1 MLGVSLLSGFLAWR
15 SWHDV
20 TMVRYANYVEHKPTA
35 EYYQNKVRPAQLF
48 SVGLGIASAA
58 SLLGGASLLFY
69 DEGGG
74 GLHWNT
80 RF

>member
-1 MLGVSLLSGFLAWR
+1 M
-15 SWHDV
+15 
-20 TMVRYANYVEHKPTA
+20 TMVRYANYVEHMPTD
-35 EYYQNKVRPAQLF
+35 EYYQSKVSPPPNSF
-48 SVGLGIASAA
+48 SIGLGIASGA

-74 GLHWNT
+74 GFHWNR